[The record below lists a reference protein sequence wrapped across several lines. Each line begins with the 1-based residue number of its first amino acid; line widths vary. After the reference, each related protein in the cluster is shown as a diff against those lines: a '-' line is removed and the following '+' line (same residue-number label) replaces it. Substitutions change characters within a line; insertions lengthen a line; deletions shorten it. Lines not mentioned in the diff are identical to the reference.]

1 MGFLDVIL
9 TPRAKQTVLAE
20 PSLLPEAVVIIVVC
34 LGMINL
40 TWYISYVTGKP
51 YRKPKVAKTAAKK

>member
-20 PSLLPEAVVIIVVC
+20 PTLLPEAVLIIVIC
-34 LGMINL
+34 LLMMGV
-40 TWYISYVTGKP
+40 TWYGSYVTGKP
-51 YRKPKVAKTAAKK
+51 YRKPKAAEKK

>member
-20 PSLLPEAVVIIVVC
+20 PSLLPEAVLIIFIC
-34 LGMINL
+34 ISMILL
-40 TWYISYVTGKP
+40 TWYGSYETGKP
-51 YRKPKVAKTAAKK
+51 YAKPKAEAKK